1 MAELHPRAP
10 IRRFD
15 VFAEYN
21 RIKGIKDKHLSVSKA
36 KGYGL
41 WVAKVVA
48 AQKFGR
54 MAKPKPG
61 EKRTEEE
68 KKKEEK
74 KEARTWHDLGGV
86 PQTDK
91 LFDKE
96 VVNRMGKEF
105 YDRVFSPAIRE
116 AYDEG
121 KSYVDIRD
129 AIRADWKPDKVKTA

>member
-1 MAELHPRAP
+1 MAEVKPRAP

-21 RIKGIKDKHLSVSKA
+21 RLKAIDQEGLNKSKA

-54 MAKPKPG
+54 MPKPG
-61 EKRTEEE
+61 KEKKPETEQERKEREKKARTE
-68 KKKEEK
+68 
-74 KEARTWHDLGGV
+74 WHDLSGV

-91 LFDKE
+91 LFDHE
-96 VVNRMGKEF
+96 IVNRMGKDF
-105 YDRVFSPAIRE
+105 YTQVFSPAIQQ
-116 AYDEG
+116 AYAEG
-121 KSYVDIRD
+121 KPYVAIRD
-129 AIRADWKPDKVKTA
+129 AIRKEWKPE

>member
-1 MAELHPRAP
+1 MAELKPRAP
-10 IRRFD
+10 VRRFD

-21 RIKGIKDKHLSVSKA
+21 RLKALNEGYNKSKA

-54 MAKPKPG
+54 MPRP
-61 EKRTEEE
+61 
-68 KKKEEK
+68 EK
-74 KEARTWHDLGGV
+74 KERHETPQEKQEREKKERTEWHDLSGV

-96 VVNRMGKEF
+96 IVQRMGKDF
-105 YDRVFSPAIRE
+105 YSEVFSPAIQQ
-116 AYDEG
+116 AYAEG
-121 KSYVDIRD
+121 KPYVAIRD
-129 AIRADWKPDKVKTA
+129 SIRKEWKPE

>member
-1 MAELHPRAP
+1 MSNLYPNAP

-21 RIKGIKDKHLSVSKA
+21 RLKARKEGQSAAQA

-54 MAKPKPG
+54 LPKPG
-61 EKRTEEE
+61 SKEAE
-68 KKKEEK
+68 KKKEQREEK
-74 KEARTWHDLGGV
+74 KERKKKWHDLSGK

-96 VVNRMGKEF
+96 IVNRMGKSF
-105 YDRVFSPAIRE
+105 YAKVFSPALKE
-116 AYDEG
+116 AFAEG
-121 KSYVDIRD
+121 KEYRDIRD
-129 AIRADWKPDKVKTA
+129 SIRRTWKPETK

>member
-1 MAELHPRAP
+1 MAETKPKAS

-21 RIKGIKDKHLSVSKA
+21 RLKGMKEDHLTAAKA

-54 MAKPKPG
+54 MPKPDT
-61 EKRTEEE
+61 EKQAPKTAEE
-68 KKKEEK
+68 KKREK
-74 KEARTWHDLGGV
+74 RVWHKLSGI

-91 LFDKE
+91 LFDRQI
-96 VVNRMGKEF
+96 VDRMGATF
-105 YDRVFSPAIRE
+105 YRQVFAPAIRKAFE
-116 AYDEG
+116 EG
-121 KSYVDIRD
+121 KEYREMRD
-129 AIRADWKPDKVKTA
+129 SIRADWKAEKP

>member
-1 MAELHPRAP
+1 MAELKPRAP
-10 IRRFD
+10 VRRFD

-21 RIKGIKDKHLSVSKA
+21 RLKAMKEDKLSVTKA

-54 MAKPKPG
+54 MPKVKPG
-61 EKRTEEE
+61 EKE
-68 KKKEEK
+68 KEK
-74 KEARTWHDLGGV
+74 TAAEKRAEKSKWHDLSGI

-96 VVNRMGKEF
+96 IVNRMGKDF
-105 YDRVFSPAIRE
+105 YSKVFAPAIRE
-116 AYDEG
+116 VFEEG
-121 KSYVDIRD
+121 KEYRDIRD
-129 AIRADWKPDKVKTA
+129 TIRGEWKPEK

>member
-1 MAELHPRAP
+1 VTETKPRAP

-21 RIKGIKDKHLSVSKA
+21 RLKAMKEEDLPANKA

-54 MAKPKPG
+54 MPKPKPG
-61 EKRTEEE
+61 EKKE
-68 KKKEEK
+68 KTAAERRAEK
-74 KEARTWHDLGGV
+74 SKWHDLSGI

-91 LFDKE
+91 LFDRE
-96 VVNRMGKEF
+96 IINRMGKEF
-105 YDRVFSPAIRE
+105 YSKVFSPAIKDAFE
-116 AYDEG
+116 EG
-121 KSYVDIRD
+121 KPYVAIRD
-129 AIRADWKPDKVKTA
+129 SIRKEWKPEK

>member
-1 MAELHPRAP
+1 MPELRPRAP

-21 RIKGIKDKHLSVSKA
+21 RIKAQKEKKLSAAKA

-54 MAKPKPG
+54 MPRPKPG
-61 EKRTEEE
+61 EKG
-68 KKKEEK
+68 KEEK
-74 KEARTWHDLGGV
+74 EKFDERKWHDLGGV

-96 VVNRMGKEF
+96 IVNRMGKEF
-105 YDRVFSPAIRE
+105 YSEVFSPAISQ

-121 KSYVDIRD
+121 KDYVDIRD
-129 AIRADWKPDKVKTA
+129 SIRAEWKPEKKTAAAG